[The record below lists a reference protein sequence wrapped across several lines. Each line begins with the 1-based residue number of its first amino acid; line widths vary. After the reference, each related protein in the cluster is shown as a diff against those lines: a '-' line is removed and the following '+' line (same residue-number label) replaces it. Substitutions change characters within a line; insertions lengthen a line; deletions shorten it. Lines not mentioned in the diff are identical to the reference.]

1 MELKLQIILILASLF
16 TFIFVILRI
25 KKHQLNIDD
34 SIIWIL
40 WSIVL
45 LVFSIFPGLPNYLS
59 KLLGFE
65 SPSNFILTG
74 FIFLVYIMV
83 FFQGI
88 KISELKEKNKKL
100 IQRLSIEK
108 KNEEDEKKRK
118 NK

>member
-1 MELKLQIILILASLF
+1 MDTKLQIILIVASLF

-45 LVFSIFPGLPNYLS
+45 LIFSIFPGLPNYFS

-65 SPSNFILTG
+65 SPSNFIITG
-74 FIFLVYIMV
+74 FIFLIYIMV

-100 IQRLSIEK
+100 IQRLSIDK
-108 KNEEDEKKRK
+108 KNEEDNKK
-118 NK
+118 NKK